1 MNVWYKFKDLIV
13 GDKIIVTDF
22 INECKE
28 YEITHINTFG
38 FSDKIRYF
46 FAKYVGEDCE
56 SIIDFRVD
64 DVEETHVV
72 IDGCRWVY
80 INGEEFIMD
89 CNSRIDRIKSYKE
102 KFLSKIN

>member
-28 YEITHINTFG
+28 YEITHINTFE
-38 FSDKIRYF
+38 FSDRIRYF
-46 FAKYVGEDCE
+46 FAEYKDDIFGKL
-56 SIIDFRVD
+56 IDFRVD
-64 DVEETHVV
+64 DVEKTHVV

-89 CNSRIDRIKSYKE
+89 CNTRIDRINSYKE
-102 KFLSKIN
+102 KFYQK

>member
-28 YEITHINTFG
+28 YEITNITTFD
-38 FSDKIRYF
+38 FSDKMRYF
-46 FAKYVGEDCE
+46 FAKYVGEDCK

-64 DVEETHVV
+64 DVEKTHVV

-80 INGEEFIMD
+80 INGDEFIMD
-89 CNSRIDRIKSYKE
+89 CNTRIDRIKSYKE
-102 KFLSKIN
+102 KFYQK

>member
-28 YEITHINTFG
+28 YEITHIYTFD

-46 FAKYVGEDCE
+46 FAKYTDEYCE
-56 SIIDFRVD
+56 GIINFRVD
-64 DVEETHVV
+64 DVEKTHVV

-89 CNSRIDRIKSYKE
+89 CNSRINRIKSYKE
-102 KFLSKIN
+102 KFIKD